1 MKPRS
6 EVLQG
11 TLDLM
16 VLKTLDTPG
25 CHAWLWYCPAHPA
38 NLAGCSVPESEHPHP
53 ALLRLE
59 QRGWIHSEWG
69 VSENNRKAKY
79 YALTRDGRKQLREE
93 TADWQRMSMIIN
105 RLLETAG

>member
-16 VLKTLDTPG
+16 VD
-25 CHAWLWYCPAHPA
+25 
-38 NLAGCSVPESEHPHP
+38 
-53 ALLRLE
+53 
-59 QRGWIHSEWG
+59 
-69 VSENNRKAKY
+69 NNRKAKY
-79 YALTRDGRKQLREE
+79 YALTKAGRKQLRDE
-93 TADWQRMSMIIN
+93 TEGWQRMSAIIN